1 MNKVEHIKSMAREL
15 AQSGK
20 FRGWAP
26 IAFELRFEEGFKEAR
41 EWLYSSATRIK
52 SIAPV
57 EKLAPLPERLLR
69 TSLPTIA
76 AALLLPSPV

>member
-41 EWLYSSATRIK
+41 SGFTVRPRAIK
-52 SIAPV
+52 SIPPV

-76 AALLLPSPV
+76 AALL

>member
-41 EWLYSSATRIK
+41 EWLYSSATRDQIN
-52 SIAPV
+52 
-57 EKLAPLPERLLR
+57 R
-69 TSLPTIA
+69 TCRKARASAGKA
-76 AALLLPSPV
+76 A